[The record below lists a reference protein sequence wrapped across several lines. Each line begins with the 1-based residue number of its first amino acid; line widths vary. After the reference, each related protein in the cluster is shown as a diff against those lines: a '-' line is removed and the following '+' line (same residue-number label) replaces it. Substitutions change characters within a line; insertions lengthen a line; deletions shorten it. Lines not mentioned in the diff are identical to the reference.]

1 MIQFLKEEYAPF
13 YANYVALAN
22 TKNSIESGLSAQLE
36 STVSF
41 FNLIPN
47 DKLEFKYAEGKW
59 TFKEI
64 LVHVIDTERIFNY
77 RALRFARNDSTELQG
92 FDHDFYNKNVS
103 TTSRELQELLDEFKT
118 VRASSISLYKSF
130 SEEVLL
136 RKGSASGNI
145 ISVRAIGFLISGHQK
160 HHLKIFKERYF

>member
-1 MIQFLKEEYAPF
+1 MLLPDEYNSYFKTYIDDLVTNGKSIIQ
-13 YANYVALAN
+13 
-22 TKNSIESGLSAQLE
+22 
-36 STVSF
+36 
-41 FNLIPN
+41 NLIETGN
-47 DKLEFKYAEGKW
+47 HLEQFVATIPKEKELYVYAEGKW

-103 TTSRELQELLDEFKT
+103 ATSRELEELLDEFKT

>member
-1 MIQFLKEEYAPF
+1 MLLPNEYHSYF
-13 YANYVALAN
+13 KIYIDDLASN
-22 TKNSIESGLSAQLE
+22 GKSIIE
-36 STVSF
+36 
-41 FNLIPN
+41 NLIETGN
-47 DKLEFKYAEGKW
+47 HLEQFATTISKEKELYVYAEGKW
-59 TFKEI
+59 TFKQL

-92 FDHDFYNKNVS
+92 FDHDFYNENVAANS
-103 TTSRELQELLDEFKT
+103 QELQELIDEFKS
-118 VRASSISLYKSF
+118 VRASSISLFKSF

>member
-1 MIQFLKEEYAPF
+1 MLLPNEYHSYF
-13 YANYVALAN
+13 KIYIDDLASN
-22 TKNSIESGLSAQLE
+22 GKSIIE
-36 STVSF
+36 
-41 FNLIPN
+41 NLIETGN
-47 DKLEFKYAEGKW
+47 NLEQFATTISKEKELYVYAEGKW
-59 TFKEI
+59 TFKQL

-92 FDHDFYNKNVS
+92 FDNDFYNENVAANS
-103 TTSRELQELLDEFKT
+103 QELQELIDEFKS
-118 VRASSISLYKSF
+118 VRASSISLFKSF

>member
-1 MIQFLKEEYAPF
+1 MLLSNEYHSYF
-13 YANYVALAN
+13 KIYIDDLASN
-22 TKNSIESGLSAQLE
+22 GKSIIE
-36 STVSF
+36 
-41 FNLIPN
+41 NLIETGN
-47 DKLEFKYAEGKW
+47 HLEQFATTISKEKELYVYAEGKW
-59 TFKEI
+59 TFKQL

-92 FDHDFYNKNVS
+92 FDHDFYNENVAANS
-103 TTSRELQELLDEFKT
+103 QELIDEFKS
-118 VRASSISLYKSF
+118 VRASSISLFKSF

>member
-1 MIQFLKEEYAPF
+1 MLLPNEYHYYF
-13 YANYVALAN
+13 KIYIDDLASN
-22 TKNSIESGLSAQLE
+22 GKSIIE
-36 STVSF
+36 
-41 FNLIPN
+41 NLIETGN
-47 DKLEFKYAEGKW
+47 HLEQFATTISKEKELYVYAEGKW
-59 TFKEI
+59 TFKQL

-92 FDHDFYNKNVS
+92 FDHDFYNENVAANS
-103 TTSRELQELLDEFKT
+103 QELQELIDEFKS
-118 VRASSISLYKSF
+118 VRASSISLFKSF

>member
-1 MIQFLKEEYAPF
+1 MLLPNKYHSYFKIYIDD
-13 YANYVALAN
+13 LASN
-22 TKNSIESGLSAQLE
+22 GKSIIE
-36 STVSF
+36 
-41 FNLIPN
+41 NLIETGN
-47 DKLEFKYAEGKW
+47 HLEQFATTISKEKELYVYAEGKW
-59 TFKEI
+59 TFKQL

-92 FDHDFYNKNVS
+92 FDHDFYNENVAANS
-103 TTSRELQELLDEFKT
+103 QELQELIDEFKS
-118 VRASSISLYKSF
+118 VRASSISLFKSF

>member
-1 MIQFLKEEYAPF
+1 MLLPNEYHSYF
-13 YANYVALAN
+13 KIYIDDLASN
-22 TKNSIESGLSAQLE
+22 GKSIIE
-36 STVSF
+36 
-41 FNLIPN
+41 NLIETGN
-47 DKLEFKYAEGKW
+47 HLEQFATTISKEKELYVYAEGKW
-59 TFKEI
+59 TFKQL

-92 FDHDFYNKNVS
+92 FDHDFYNENVAAKS
-103 TTSRELQELLDEFKT
+103 QELQELIDEFKA
-118 VRASSISLYKSF
+118 VRASSISFFKSL

-136 RKGSASGNI
+136 VKGSASGNI

>member
-1 MIQFLKEEYAPF
+1 MLLPDEYHSYF
-13 YANYVALAN
+13 KKYIDDLETNGR
-22 TKNSIESGLSAQLE
+22 SIIE
-36 STVSF
+36 
-41 FNLIPN
+41 NLIETGN
-47 DKLEFKYAEGKW
+47 HLEQFVATIPKEKELYVYAEGKW

-103 TTSRELQELLDEFKT
+103 TTSREFKT

>member
-1 MIQFLKEEYAPF
+1 M
-13 YANYVALAN
+13 
-22 TKNSIESGLSAQLE
+22 
-36 STVSF
+36 
-41 FNLIPN
+41 
-47 DKLEFKYAEGKW
+47 
-59 TFKEI
+59 
-64 LVHVIDTERIFNY
+64 IDTERIFNY

-92 FDHDFYNKNVS
+92 FDHDFYNENVAANS
-103 TTSRELQELLDEFKT
+103 QELQELIDEFKS
-118 VRASSISLYKSF
+118 VRTSSISLFKSF

>member
-59 TFKEI
+59 TIKELI
-64 LVHVIDTERIFNY
+64 QHIIDAERVLSY
-77 RALRFARNDSTELQG
+77 RALRFSRNDSTDLQG
-92 FDHDFYNKNVS
+92 FNEDWYVENSNGNDRNIEDLLNEFSFVRNS
-103 TTSRELQELLDEFKT
+103 T
-118 VRASSISLYKSF
+118 ISLFK
-130 SEEVLL
+130 VP
-136 RKGSASGNI
+136 SAMPG
-145 ISVRAIGFLISGHQK
+145 
-160 HHLKIFKERYF
+160 

>member
-1 MIQFLKEEYAPF
+1 MLPENEYHPYF
-13 YANYVALAN
+13 KTYIDPLVSNG
-22 TKNSIESGLSAQLE
+22 KSIIE
-36 STVSF
+36 
-41 FNLIPN
+41 NLIETGSF
-47 DKLEFKYAEGKW
+47 LEAIVSNLPKEKELYIYAEGKW
-59 TFKEI
+59 TIKEL
-64 LVHVIDTERIFNY
+64 LVHIIDTERIFIY

>member
-59 TFKEI
+59 TIKDI
-64 LVHVIDTERIFNY
+64 LLHLIDAERIFTY
-77 RALRFARNDSTELQG
+77 RALRIARNDNTELSG
-92 FDHDFYNKNVS
+92 FEENDYVKVANANGREMISIIEEYVS
-103 TTSRELQELLDEFKT
+103 
-118 VRASSISLYKSF
+118 VRKATLTLFKSF
-130 SEEVLL
+130 SDNQLL
-136 RKGSASGNI
+136 RIGKASGCTV
-145 ISVRAIGFLISGHQK
+145 SVRAIGYIIQGHEK
-160 HHLKIFKERYF
+160 HHLSVINERYL

>member
-1 MIQFLKEEYAPF
+1 MLLPNEYHSYF
-13 YANYVALAN
+13 KIYIDDLASN
-22 TKNSIESGLSAQLE
+22 GKSIIE
-36 STVSF
+36 
-41 FNLIPN
+41 NLIETGN
-47 DKLEFKYAEGKW
+47 NLEQFATTISKEKELYVYAEGKW
-59 TFKEI
+59 TFKQL

-92 FDHDFYNKNVS
+92 FDHDFYNENVAANS
-103 TTSRELQELLDEFKT
+103 QELQELIDEFKS
-118 VRASSISLYKSF
+118 VRASSISLFKSF